1 MRGNRG
7 LLLTGVCLAAV
18 LALGELTAVDLAV
31 QDLFFDF
38 STGRWAIDSA
48 APVPRFFFYRL
59 PKLVVAVFGLGLL
72 GWAVYG
78 VRARE
83 KPRLLP
89 PKEALF
95 LFTALA
101 VVPLLIG
108 FGKQVTGV
116 YCPCEIERYGGEMP
130 YVRLFET
137 VPPEIVAVKRGRCF
151 PAAHASGGFALMA
164 FAFIGARRLRNALWG
179 LGWGWILGLY
189 QMARGV
195 HYLSH
200 TVVSMLVAWLLI
212 LLIARLFRLDPTLR
226 TSSGS

>member
-1 MRGNRG
+1 
-7 LLLTGVCLAAV
+7 
-18 LALGELTAVDLAV
+18 
-31 QDLFFDF
+31 
-38 STGRWAIDSA
+38 
-48 APVPRFFFYRL
+48 
-59 PKLVVAVFGLGLL
+59 
-72 GWAVYG
+72 
-78 VRARE
+78 
-83 KPRLLP
+83 
-89 PKEALF
+89 
-95 LFTALA
+95 
-101 VVPLLIG
+101 
-108 FGKQVTGV
+108 VTGV

-164 FAFIGARRLRNALWG
+164 FAFAGARRLRNAWWG

-200 TVVSMLVAWLLI
+200 TVVSMLVAWVLI
-212 LLIARLFRLDPTLR
+212 LLIARLFRLDPMLR